1 MSDSIKKYPQFH
13 YSLGGCVT
21 SAPAAAPAERTGRD
35 DPCPCGSGR
44 DFKQC
49 CGAAHPAPAA
59 ANPPRNARPDRV
71 NFGPL
76 SEAGRLREAAEEF
89 RHSQQVD
96 QARPDVVER
105 RLVGD
110 TGCLRS
116 DPAQ

>member
-1 MSDSIKKYPQFH
+1 M
-13 YSLGGCVT
+13 T
-21 SAPAAAPAERTGRD
+21 SAPAAAPAERTGRND
-35 DPCPCGSGR
+35 ACPCGSGR

-96 QARPDVVER
+96 QAQPDVVER

>member
-1 MSDSIKKYPQFH
+1 MLQRGTPRAS
-13 YSLGGCVT
+13 CRE
-21 SAPAAAPAERTGRD
+21 PASQCPA
-35 DPCPCGSGR
+35 
-44 DFKQC
+44 
-49 CGAAHPAPAA
+49 
-59 ANPPRNARPDRV
+59 DRV

-96 QARPDVVER
+96 QAQPDVVER

>member
-1 MSDSIKKYPQFH
+1 
-13 YSLGGCVT
+13 VT
-21 SAPAAAPAERTGRD
+21 SAPAAAPAERAGRN
-35 DPCPCGSGR
+35 DPCPCGSGCE
-44 DFKQC
+44 FKQC
-49 CGAAHPAPAA
+49 CGKAHPAAVAA
-59 ANPPRNARPDRV
+59 SLLAMPGPIGSISV
-71 NFGPL
+71 PL

-96 QARPDVVER
+96 QAQPDVVER

>member
-1 MSDSIKKYPQFH
+1 
-13 YSLGGCVT
+13 
-21 SAPAAAPAERTGRD
+21 
-35 DPCPCGSGR
+35 
-44 DFKQC
+44 
-49 CGAAHPAPAA
+49 
-59 ANPPRNARPDRV
+59 
-71 NFGPL
+71 L

-96 QARPDVVER
+96 QAQPDVVER

>member
-1 MSDSIKKYPQFH
+1 
-13 YSLGGCVT
+13 VT
-21 SAPAAAPAERTGRD
+21 SAPAAAPAERTGRN

-76 SEAGRLREAAEEF
+76 SEVGRLREAAEEF
-89 RHSQQVD
+89 RHRSRWI
-96 QARPDVVER
+96 RPNRMWLNGALSVTRAACGPIR
-105 RLVGD
+105 RSRV
-110 TGCLRS
+110 RYS
-116 DPAQ
+116 RAKPRPASAVK